1 MANFRGV
8 ICALGCCSWLAVG
21 ASAQTVKVNWKTNAP
36 FPLYKTY
43 SWKMGKQQGSGFY
56 RQWVR
61 QDVDSVLARKGLKKV
76 EDNQNPDLLV
86 VYNMAGQEV
95 LDSTT
100 TTDGF
105 GWGDGLWGYS
115 GAWGGWGDAGLDTG
129 SDVSSTE
136 QEPRMMGILTVDLV
150 DAKKKQMVWR
160 GQATEDSISNS
171 QKGDEKQVQKSVE
184 KMFDRFPP
192 KNHK

>member
-1 MANFRGV
+1 MTQLHGLISVLSCYCWFTY
-8 ICALGCCSWLAVG
+8 G
-21 ASAQTVKVNWKTNAP
+21 ASAQTVRVNWKTSAP
-36 FPLYKTY
+36 FSDYKTY
-43 SWKMGKQQGSGFY
+43 TWKVGKQQGSGFY

-61 QDVDSVLARKGLKKV
+61 QDVNAALAGKGLKMV
-76 EDNQNPDLLV
+76 SANQNPDLIV
-86 VYNMAGQEV
+86 VYNMMTQEL

-100 TTDGF
+100 TSDGF
-105 GWGDGLWGYS
+105 GWGDGDWGYA
-115 GAWGGWGDAGLDTG
+115 GAWGGWGDVGDQDML
-129 SDVSSTE
+129 SNTE

-150 DAKKKQMVWR
+150 DARKKQLAWR
-160 GQATEDSISNS
+160 GQATEDSISNT